1 MSRYPHRVL
10 AERNKR
16 VQTQNCIEDKF
27 LKQKLDSIS
36 REKLYIDRELRRI
49 SSAKESLMESL
60 DRYTA
65 PPRFANKRLSLP
77 CVIDGKRKDCNTRPI
92 SALRRHTFYSVQNL
106 HTEAERNQKLKP
118 LSCVRDPIPDL
129 GEGISKS
136 PRSER
141 TSHSEQPGSAL
152 RTTSLDYQQDAF
164 EIRVASPVTASLI
177 QSGQSRLT
185 NERPELYSRQTSLYE
200 TPLHLPRLPASS
212 AKRELN
218 PLIPRKTS
226 AGQANPRDGML
237 ATNLKSK
244 FRQIGSVVMATAIL
258 RVAPDKKKEKTEKGR

>member
-1 MSRYPHRVL
+1 MSRYPHRVF

-16 VQTQNCIEDKF
+16 VQMQNCIEDKF

-49 SSAKESLMESL
+49 SLAKESLMESL

-65 PPRFANKRLSLP
+65 PPSFANKRLSLP
-77 CVIDGKRKDCNTRPI
+77 RVIDGRRKDSNTRPI
-92 SALRRHTFYSVQNL
+92 SALRRHTFDSVQDL

-118 LSCVRDPIPDL
+118 LSCVHEPTRYLRGIP
-129 GEGISKS
+129 KS
-136 PRSER
+136 PCGER
-141 TSHSEQPGSAL
+141 TSHLEKPGSAL

-164 EIRVASPVTASLI
+164 QIRVASPVTTSLNP
-177 QSGQSRLT
+177 SGQNRFT
-185 NERPELYSRQTSLYE
+185 NDRTGLYSRQTSSYE
-200 TPLHLPRLPASS
+200 TPLHLPRLPAASP
-212 AKRELN
+212 AKRQLN
-218 PLIPRKTS
+218 PRIQRKIS
-226 AGQANPRDGML
+226 AGQANPRDEML

-258 RVAPDKKKEKTEKGR
+258 RIAHDKKN